1 MGVTGSYPV
10 LFVIWLLPLLG
21 AIAIWAF
28 GPQLKRFAGVLGS
41 AAIAASFV
49 AALVSWG
56 IATQGSGTQIGAQQ
70 PLFTWLQGFDF
81 GLLLDPLSLI
91 WVLIITGVG
100 FLIHLYSVGYMWSDN
115 AIARFFAY
123 LNFFVFAMLTLV
135 LSDNFV
141 GLLVGWGLVGL
152 ASYFLI
158 GFWFFKPS
166 AVAAARKAFVMNV
179 VGDVGIMFAIF
190 IIVTKAGSI
199 RFADVFANPHALDPW
214 LFWTC
219 VFLFIGAA
227 AKSAQLPLHT
237 WLPDAM
243 EGPTPVSALIH
254 AATMVTAGVYLV
266 ARCAP
271 LWSASHDAQTLV
283 GAVGALTALAGAL
296 LGIAQWDIKRILA
309 YSTMSQIGYMI
320 MGVGVGAFT
329 AGVAHFFTH
338 AFFKACLFLGSGI
351 IIHALSDE
359 QDIRL
364 MGGMRKRTPVAFW
377 AMGGAV
383 LAISGVP
390 GFSGYFSK
398 DQVIYGALEHGYAWM
413 WAIGLIT
420 AGITAYYMLR
430 LFIVT
435 FFGAYR
441 GDMNPADVGIEP
453 VPQTQNQSQA
463 QQGAMIAHETH
474 EPHAQDHDHAP
485 GWIMGVPVAILG
497 VFSVI
502 AGYIMIGPG
511 SPWARFFDQSFPRE
525 TLPPTTVSEGVTT
538 GLAIV
543 MLIIG
548 AAVAYWRYGTRAALA
563 EAPARLKRE
572 SQTLPAVLVRLYYW
586 DDLIE
591 WLFVKPSQ
599 ALGEF
604 FGRWMDP
611 HFVDGVVREIVLT
624 NRFLGSLVRSFQT
637 GLLRAYALIIV
648 FGAACFAVYYAL
660 EGAMR

>member
-1 MGVTGSYPV
+1 M
-10 LFVIWLLPLLG
+10 LFVIWLLPLAG
-21 AIAIWAF
+21 AILCWSF
-28 GPQLKRFAGVLGS
+28 GPQLKRFAGILGS
-41 AAIAASFV
+41 AAIAVPFIATV
-49 AALVSWG
+49 ASWG
-56 IATQGSGTQIGAQQ
+56 LATQHNGAQLGAHQ
-70 PLFTWLQGFDF
+70 YLFTWLKGFDF
-81 GLLLDPLSLI
+81 GLLLDPLSLV

-100 FLIHLYSVGYMWSDN
+100 FLIHLYSIGYMWNDN

-141 GLLVGWGLVGL
+141 GLLIGWGLVGL

-166 AVAAARKAFVMNV
+166 AVAAARKAFVINV

-190 IIVTKAGSI
+190 IIVAKVGSI
-199 RFADVFANPHALDPW
+199 SFGAVFANPHALDPW

-227 AKSAQLPLHT
+227 AKSAQIPLHT

-254 AATMVTAGVYLV
+254 AATMVTAGVYLI

-271 LWSASHDAQTLV
+271 LWSASHDAQTLAATI
-283 GAVGALTALAGAL
+283 GCLTALAGAL

-320 MGVGVGAFT
+320 MGVGVGAYT

-364 MGGMRKRTPVAFW
+364 MGGMRKRVPVAFW
-377 AMGGAV
+377 SMFAAV
-383 LAISGVP
+383 LAISGCP
-390 GFSGYFSK
+390 PFAGYFSK

-413 WAIGLIT
+413 WAVGLIT
-420 AGITAYYMLR
+420 AGITAYYMFR

-435 FFGAYR
+435 FFGGYR
-441 GDMNPADVGIEP
+441 GDMNPEDVGVAEEVAP
-453 VPQTQNQSQA
+453 SGSSV
-463 QQGAMIAHETH
+463 IAHEH
-474 EPHAQDHDHAP
+474 AEPHGHHNDHAP
-485 GWIMGVPVAILG
+485 DWIMALPVAILG
-497 VFSVI
+497 FFSI
-502 AGYIMIGPG
+502 AGGWIMAGQN
-511 SPWARFFDQSFPRE
+511 SPWARFFESSFPRE
-525 TLPPTTVSEGVTT
+525 ALPPTTVTEGVTSAIAVVMFLA
-538 GLAIV
+538 GL
-543 MLIIG
+543 G
-548 AAVAYWRYGTRAALA
+548 VAYYRYGTREALA
-563 EAPARLKRE
+563 NAPARLKRE
-572 SQTLPAVLVRLYYW
+572 SETLPPVFVHLFYFNEII
-586 DDLIE
+586 D
-591 WLFVKPSQ
+591 WLFVRPAQ
-599 ALGEF
+599 VLGAF
-604 FGRWMDP
+604 FGRWLDP
-611 HFVDGVVREIVLT
+611 HVVDGVVREVVFT
-624 NRFLGSLVRSFQT
+624 NRFFGAIVRSFQT
-637 GLLRAYALIIV
+637 GLLRAYALIVV